1 MFELIN
7 KKSPWD
13 DMWRSMAAMMQYPFN
28 EEKTIEKA
36 GLKSLIGRPHN
47 IVDVTDKDGNT
58 IAQRLEVV
66 TTPFKKDEV
75 KVSVKSNFLT
85 VECASQEEEE
95 DLAEPEEK
103 ENYIYK
109 GISSKNYEFSVKLGE
124 KIDQDNIQ
132 AKNQDGI
139 LTVTLPFK
147 KEEKLEEGARQ
158 IEVK

>member
-75 KVSVKSNFLT
+75 KVYVKNNFLT
-85 VECASQEEEE
+85 VECQAMLEE
-95 DLAEPEEK
+95 DRADDQEQES
-103 ENYIYK
+103 YIYK
-109 GISSKNYEFSVKLGE
+109 GISSKNYEFSVKLGDR
-124 KIDQDNIQ
+124 IDQDKIE

-139 LTVTLPFK
+139 LTVTLPFMK

>member
-75 KVSVKSNFLT
+75 KVYVKNNFLT
-85 VECASQEEEE
+85 VECQAMSEE
-95 DLAEPEEK
+95 DRADDQEQES
-103 ENYIYK
+103 YIYK
-109 GISSKNYEFSVKLGE
+109 GISSKNYEFSVKLGDR
-124 KIDQDNIQ
+124 IDQDNI
-132 AKNQDGI
+132 
-139 LTVTLPFK
+139 
-147 KEEKLEEGARQ
+147 
-158 IEVK
+158 